1 MFQCVVVPLDGS
13 ENSARALEP
22 ARTYARTHNLPIK
35 LVRAVDP
42 PLVTQV
48 SSVGLQPVFLGT
60 DAAFAEGD
68 REAHEYIDA
77 LVDHLRADGMDAS
90 GVVVWGRAATAVA
103 DTIAP
108 GDLIVMSSHG
118 RTGASRWFVGS
129 VAEDILKRT
138 SNSVLLVREDG

>member
-1 MFQCVVVPLDGS
+1 MYKRVVVPLDGS
-13 ENSARALEP
+13 ETSARALEP
-22 ARTYARTHNLPIK
+22 ARSYAKTHSLPIK

-42 PLVTQV
+42 PLVAQV
-48 SSVGLQPVFLGT
+48 STIGMKPVFVGS
-60 DAAFAEGD
+60 DAAYAQGD
-68 REAHEYIDA
+68 REAHDSINA

-90 GVVVWGRAATAVA
+90 GVVVWGRAASAVA

-138 SNSVLLVREDG
+138 SNTVLLVRDEG